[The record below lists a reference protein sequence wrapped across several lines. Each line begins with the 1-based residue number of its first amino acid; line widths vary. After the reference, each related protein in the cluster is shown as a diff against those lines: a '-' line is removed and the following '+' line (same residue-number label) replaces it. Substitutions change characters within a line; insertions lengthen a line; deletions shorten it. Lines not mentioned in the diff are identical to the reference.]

1 MLVWRAETTTVVRGD
16 AGLPAFLGMWVL
28 SRAADGFPDLH
39 ADDLHAAHAG
49 GSIFVFGFRS
59 ERDLSQLASL
69 VTVLVGRS
77 RRTRCSIRSRGL
89 VLCARS
95 AQCLSDKLTR
105 SILPGRHSQSV

>member
-49 GSIFVFGFRS
+49 GSIFVFG
-59 ERDLSQLASL
+59 
-69 VTVLVGRS
+69 
-77 RRTRCSIRSRGL
+77 
-89 VLCARS
+89 
-95 AQCLSDKLTR
+95 
-105 SILPGRHSQSV
+105 

>member
-49 GSIFVFGFRS
+49 GSIFVFGS
-59 ERDLSQLASL
+59 PNSTSNDAGGNHVCGVSHAGEAGAALCSL
-69 VTVLVGRS
+69 P
-77 RRTRCSIRSRGL
+77 RGA
-89 VLCARS
+89 ARGV
-95 AQCLSDKLTR
+95 Q
-105 SILPGRHSQSV
+105 G

>member
-77 RRTRCSIRSRGL
+77 ITADALLDPITWTRT
-89 VLCARS
+89 VLCAKS
-95 AQCLSDKLTR
+95 AHPVLSD
-105 SILPGRHSQSV
+105 QSNNRVPSL